1 MWFLAGVAMLVLG
14 VATAIASGGESR
26 GALTPA
32 NVALAAAVLSLLIL
46 PAERSVR
53 R

>member
-1 MWFLAGVAMLVLG
+1 MWFLAGVVMLMVG
-14 VATAIASGGESR
+14 VVAAITGGGDNH

-32 NVALAAAVLSLLIL
+32 NVALVAAILSLLIL

>member
-1 MWFLAGVAMLVLG
+1 MWFLAGLILLVLG
-14 VATAIASGGESR
+14 VVVAVTNGGESR

-32 NVALAAAVLSLLIL
+32 NLALGAAVLSLLIL

>member
-1 MWFLAGVAMLVLG
+1 MWFLAGVVMLVLG
-14 VATAIASGGESR
+14 VVTAVASGGESK

-32 NVALAAAVLSLLIL
+32 NVALASAVLSLLIL